1 MLILLVVVSADRMVA
16 ALEFCIWK
24 AVVELV
30 NVWIVDPLLVTLRLV
45 APAWMLMAV
54 AALEP
59 ALVPVPPMSM
69 V

>member
-30 NVWIVDPLLVTLRLV
+30 ESWN
-45 APAWMLMAV
+45 
-54 AALEP
+54 
-59 ALVPVPPMSM
+59 
-69 V
+69 